1 MNQPN
6 HSGFLSAKEAI
17 EELGITE
24 GTFYSYIR
32 KGTLHKHT
40 PPGKKY
46 SLYSRQEVKH
56 LADELKGFISP
67 SKEQHKVAI
76 VSRGTVEDM
85 PETGTLIEA
94 IFGTYPNLER
104 WSKWIEKNPEIFY
117 LMRHEDKVVGCA
129 FIMPLAKQR
138 IDDILAHEIT
148 PPIEAKEIGLY
159 TPGETV
165 HLYIRTVGIDP
176 TVSHE
181 QKRVWGARIV
191 TRLIRLIEDLGKR
204 GIYIQTITSRSETKD
219 GINLLRHFGFT
230 EIETVT
236 SSRNFVID
244 VKQSGIPFI
253 MKYKR
258 ALNQASEW
266 I

>member
-6 HSGFLSAKEAI
+6 RLGFISAKEAM

-24 GTFYSYIR
+24 GMFYSYIR
-32 KGTLHKHT
+32 KGTLHRYT

-46 SLYSRQEVKH
+46 SLYSQQEVKQ
-56 LADELKGFISP
+56 LANELKGFISP
-67 SKEQHKVAI
+67 PKEQHKVAI

-85 PETGTLIEA
+85 PETGKLIEA
-94 IFGTYPNLER
+94 IFGTYPNIER
-104 WSKWIEKNPEIFY
+104 WSRWIEKNPEIFY
-117 LMRHEDKVVGCA
+117 LMRHDGKVVGCA
-129 FIMPLAKQR
+129 FIMPLAKER

-148 PPIEAKEIGLY
+148 PPIEAEEIGVF
-159 TPGETV
+159 TPGKTV

-176 TVSHE
+176 TVSIVE
-181 QKRVWGARIV
+181 KRIWGSRIV

-204 GIYIQTITSRSETKD
+204 GINIQTITSRSETKD

-244 VKQSGIPFI
+244 VKPSGIPFI
-253 MKYKR
+253 MRYKR
-258 ALNQASEW
+258 ALYAE
-266 I
+266 